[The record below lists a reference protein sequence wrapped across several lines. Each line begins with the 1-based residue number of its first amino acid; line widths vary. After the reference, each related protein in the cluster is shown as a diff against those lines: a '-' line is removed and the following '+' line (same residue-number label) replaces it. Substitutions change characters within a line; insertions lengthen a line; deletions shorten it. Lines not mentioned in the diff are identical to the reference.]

1 MSALRKP
8 ARGFFGNAIAIFGA
22 ATAAAA
28 AVDGHRRPLDR
39 DLYTLG
45 IDPKNFNSVKNR

>member
-1 MSALRKP
+1 MSAPKS
-8 ARGFFGNAIAIFGA
+8 ARGFFGNAMAIFGA

-28 AVDGHRRPLDR
+28 AGEGNRRPLDR

-45 IDPKNFNSVKNR
+45 INPANFHSVKRG

>member
-1 MSALRKP
+1 MSARQS

-28 AVDGHRRPLDR
+28 AVEGHRRPRDR

-45 IDPKNFNSVKNR
+45 INPVNFDAMKRS

>member
-1 MSALRKP
+1 MSARKS

-22 ATAAAA
+22 ATAVAA
-28 AVDGHRRPLDR
+28 AVEGRRRPMDR

-45 IDPKNFNSVKNR
+45 IDPKNFHSVKRG

>member
-1 MSALRKP
+1 MSALRNN

-22 ATAAAA
+22 ATVAAA
-28 AVDGHRRPLDR
+28 AVEGHRRPMDR

-45 IDPKNFNSVKNR
+45 IDPRNFNAVKR